1 MITEPTFVKYFGE
14 PKPGARRNIFGRD
27 DELKVA
33 PKGIP
38 KTHEYI
44 TSIL

>member
-44 TSIL
+44 TFIL